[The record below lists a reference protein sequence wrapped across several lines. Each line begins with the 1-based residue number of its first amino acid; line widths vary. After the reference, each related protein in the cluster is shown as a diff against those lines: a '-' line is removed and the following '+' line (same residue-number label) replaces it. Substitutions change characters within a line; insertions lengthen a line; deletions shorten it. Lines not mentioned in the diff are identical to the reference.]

1 MANQHTGPTVKNKA
15 IRELLLEFPN
25 SSKSNLGKIAFERHP
40 HLFDN
45 LDVIWQK
52 KVIFGR

>member
-1 MANQHTGPTVKNKA
+1 MPNQHTGPTIKNKI

-25 SSKSNLGKIAFERHP
+25 SSKANLGKIAFERHP

-45 LDVIWQK
+45 PEVARTMK
-52 KVIFGR
+52 ET